1 MMLIDAFEPE
11 GFTALA
17 KDSIFMMPHLGVLA
31 QVHPQASLDVFERD
45 CLIQLGTCV
54 AATGTGQAGRPCF
67 RFALR
72 SGTRSETGEMAFGEL
87 RLLPLAAGETAM
99 LTVDPERG
107 FDCGAGAGHRV
118 EREVRGGTVGL
129 ILDARGRPLGLPDAG
144 EASRAQVRRWVQ
156 ALDIYPD
163 RAETAQGAA

>member
-1 MMLIDAFEPE
+1 
-11 GFTALA
+11 
-17 KDSIFMMPHLGVLA
+17 
-31 QVHPQASLDVFERD
+31 VHPQASLDVFERD

-54 AATGTGQAGRPCF
+54 AAAGTGKAGRPCF

-72 SGTRSETGEMAFGEL
+72 SGPRSEAGEMACGEL
-87 RLLPLAAGETAM
+87 RLVPLAAGETAT

-107 FDCGAGAGHRV
+107 FDCGAGPGHRV

-144 EASRAQVRRWVQ
+144 EGSRAQVRRWVE
-156 ALDIYPD
+156 ALDLYPD
-163 RAETAQGAA
+163 RAATAEVPT